1 MESEINLGNFIE
13 VEGSKSIINR
23 ILIIASILNKPLRI
37 YNYSSCEDIK
47 TMQANVTKM
56 GIDFKMGDN
65 FVDLISSQLP
75 QNNLK
80 LHVQDSATAF
90 RLLLA
95 RMAALPGVNS
105 TITISSQLQNRPH
118 KPLVDILN
126 KIGADVKQIDN
137 RYEISGCK
145 LSGGVLD
152 INASISSQFISALLL
167 ISPLMLDDLIVN
179 LKGTRASNGYIEMTI
194 SIMKQF
200 GIEVKTNN
208 NQISVAAGQK
218 YKAID
223 SYYIEP
229 DFSSLCYF
237 WALGA
242 LSKKGVNT
250 NYISISMQPD
260 HKFINLLRLMGAD
273 IQIENSRISVKK
285 NKLSGISVNMSNMPD
300 QVPTLAVL
308 AIFADSSTTINNI
321 AHLKHKE
328 SDRLKAIKDEFT
340 KLGVKVVLTRNSLQI
355 NPCRNIN
362 KNVTLKTYNDHRL
375 VMAFSIL
382 KKNIPTISLQSV
394 VAVKKSNPLYFK
406 QLNLIS

>member
-126 KIGADVKQIDN
+126 KIGADVKQIDD
-137 RYEISGCK
+137 RYKISGCK

-152 INASISSQFISALLL
+152 VDASISSQFISALLL
-167 ISPLMLDDLIVN
+167 ISPLMLDDLILN
-179 LKGTRASNGYIEMTI
+179 LKGSNASNGYIEMTI

-273 IQIENSRISVKK
+273 IQIDNSRISVKK

>member
-118 KPLVDILN
+118 KHLVDVLN
-126 KIGADVKQIDN
+126 KIGADVKQIDD
-137 RYEISGCK
+137 RFEISGCK

-273 IQIENSRISVKK
+273 IQIDNSRISVKK

>member
-145 LSGGVLD
+145 LTGGVLD

-167 ISPLMLDDLIVN
+167 ISPLMLDDLNVN

>member
-126 KIGADVKQIDN
+126 KIGADVKQIDD
-137 RYEISGCK
+137 RFEISGCK

>member
-179 LKGTRASNGYIEMTI
+179 LKGTSASNGYIEMTI

-223 SYYIEP
+223 SYNIEP

-242 LSKKGVNT
+242 LSKKGVNS

-273 IQIENSRISVKK
+273 IQIDNSRISVKK

>member
-126 KIGADVKQIDN
+126 KIGADVKQIDD

-145 LSGGVLD
+145 LTGGVLD

-179 LKGTRASNGYIEMTI
+179 LKGASASNGYIEMTI

-218 YKAID
+218 YNAID